1 MTTEYFIKLKDRV
14 KTKRE
19 LIEKH
24 KKILADMLK
33 NCTHEETLKEEHY
46 FSGSYNDRACTT
58 YTIKCSLCGKV
69 METITKE
76 HSWYG

>member
-1 MTTEYFIKLKDRV
+1 MATEYFIKLKDRV

-33 NCTHEETLKEEHY
+33 TAPMRKY
-46 FSGSYNDRACTT
+46 
-58 YTIKCSLCGKV
+58 
-69 METITKE
+69 
-76 HSWYG
+76 